1 MKINF
6 EGERATS
13 VQVENN
19 FKEVVT
25 ITARKGIILAAGAVF
40 SPQLLQVSGIGDPA
54 LLRRLGVQEVAPN
67 PDVGQNFVDRN
78 MVNFGSLAGFPVNL
92 SMALEF
98 IRPSKELWAE
108 NFLENPTLNPNP
120 YPKH

>member
-54 LLRRLGVQEVAPN
+54 LLRSLGVQEVAPN

-108 NFLENPTLNPNP
+108 KSLRIH
-120 YPKH
+120 PKP